1 MADINGINGTNPLAS
16 LQSAG
21 RTIRITPTIPNQTQ
35 TARPADTY
43 SFSQA
48 AQRANQASPA
58 APTYG
63 VQGLHATTPAAA
75 REALAQSD
83 PQAGRQM
90 VAGKVDAAMDYRS
103 GEVRGNGGLPF
114 YANPAVANG
123 VATSTSVARLG
134 GSLDTSG

>member
-1 MADINGINGTNPLAS
+1 MSDINGINGTNPLAA
-16 LQSAG
+16 LQGAG

-35 TARPADTY
+35 TPRPTDSY

-48 AQRANQASPA
+48 AQRLGEAAPT

-63 VQGLHATTPAAA
+63 VPGLQATTPAAA
-75 REALAQSD
+75 REALAQNA
-83 PQAGRQM
+83 PQAVRQL
-90 VAGKVDAAMDYRS
+90 VAGRVDASMDYRS

-134 GSLDTSG
+134 GEIDTNA